1 MMNLLLLRIGIQYL
15 RRHKLQS
22 LLLVLGVAL
31 GVAVVIAIDLANQSA
46 RRGFELSTQSIAG
59 KATHQ
64 ISAGPAGFS
73 EAVYRRIRTELG
85 LRTSAPVI
93 EGFVTVTEL
102 GDRPLRVLGI
112 DPFAEAPFRNYV
124 RTDGNSGSNL
134 ETLTPLLT
142 EPNTVL
148 VSQNLAQ
155 QLKGTTLSV
164 AFGSTQT
171 TLHRAGTIT
180 PGDRLTTE
188 ALNGMLITDISTAQH
203 LLQRPGLLS
212 HIDLILPADAAGQKL
227 QQQIKTLLPPQAQ
240 LVLPAQRSETLNQMT
255 AAFSLN
261 LTALS
266 LLALL
271 VGMFLIYNTITF
283 SVVQRRPLF
292 GTLRSLGVTRGAIAA
307 MIVTETLLLALVG
320 IACGIG
326 LGIILGQGALQL
338 VTRTINDLY
347 FNLQVSELTLAPMS
361 LLKGGASG
369 LIAALL
375 AAIVP
380 AWEAT
385 RTPPAGVMKR
395 SQLEDQLGKIVPR
408 LTQAGIALALCGA
421 ALLALP
427 TQSLVV
433 SFASFFLVVIGT
445 ALIVPQVTRALLKHL
460 PGQGLLLRIAPRS
473 VSRALSRTAVAIAA
487 LMVAISVV
495 VSVSIMIGSFRQT
508 VLDWLDRTLSADIFI
523 TLPVQSQDPRLG
535 LNPAI
540 LADIK
545 QLPGV
550 AQVATG
556 RNVSIASQRYG
567 PVNLLV
573 LSHDIARQRRF
584 TWLGITRSQIWPHLE
599 QGGVLVSQP
608 FAYRHK
614 IAAKPGQT
622 LTLSTEQGPR
632 NYPIVGI
639 YYDYASERGTVLMA
653 DPIYRQ
659 GWSDR
664 LISSVALNLAAE
676 QPVEKTVENLQ
687 NTLAGRWK
695 VVVQSNQSLR
705 QGAIEIFDRT
715 FAITA
720 ALRLLAIVVAFMGI
734 FSTLLAL
741 QLERT
746 REFGM
751 LRALGL
757 TQGQLAQLILLESGL
772 MGLSAGLLALPVG
785 ALLSL
790 FLIYVINVRSF
801 GWTMDFLARPEY
813 FLQALAISLIA
824 ALLAGLYPAW
834 KIARLQPARALRSS
848 D

>member
-1 MMNLLLLRIGIQYL
+1 MNLLLLRIGIQYL

-22 LLLVLGVAL
+22 LLLVVGVAL

-73 EAVYRRIRTELG
+73 DSVYQRIRTELG
-85 LRTSAPVI
+85 LRASAPVV
-93 EGFVTVTEL
+93 EGFVTVAEL
-102 GDRPLRVLGI
+102 GDRPLRILGI
-112 DPFAEAPFRNYV
+112 DPFAEGPFRNYV
-124 RTDGNSGSNL
+124 RTGGSDGSSL
-134 ETLTPLLT
+134 DTLTPLLT
-142 EPNTVL
+142 EANTVL
-148 VSQNLAQ
+148 IGQDLAQ
-155 QLKGTTLSV
+155 QFQGHSLS
-164 AFGSTQT
+164 ATFGSTQT
-171 TLHRAGTIT
+171 TLRIVGTIT
-180 PGDRLTTE
+180 AGDRLSAE
-188 ALNGMLITDISTAQH
+188 ALKGMLITDISTAQQ
-203 LLQRPGLLS
+203 LLQRPGQLS
-212 HIDLILPADAAGQKL
+212 HIDLILPQDTTGP
-227 QQQIKTLLPPQAQ
+227 QQAQRIQELLPPQAQ
-240 LVLPAQRSETLNQMT
+240 LERPAQRSETLNQMT

-307 MIVTETLLLALVG
+307 MIFTETLLLALVG
-320 IACGIG
+320 IAGGIG
-326 LGIILGQGALQL
+326 LGIVLGQGALQL

-347 FNLQVSELTLAPMS
+347 FNLQVSELS
-361 LLKGGASG
+361 LSPISLIKGGASG
-369 LIAALL
+369 LIAALV
-375 AAIVP
+375 AAIIP

-395 SQLEDQLGKIVPR
+395 SQLEDHIRRLVPR
-408 LTQAGIALALCGA
+408 LTLAGIALAFCGA

-427 TQSLVV
+427 TQSLGV
-433 SFASFFLVVIGT
+433 SFASFFLVVIGA
-445 ALIVPQVTRALLKHL
+445 ALSVPQITQFSLKYI
-460 PGQGLLLRIAPRS
+460 PGQSLIMRMAPRS

-535 LNPAI
+535 LNPDI
-540 LADIK
+540 LKEIQ
-545 QLPGV
+545 QLPGMRQ
-550 AQVATG
+550 AATA
-556 RNVSIASQRYG
+556 RNVSITTQAYG

-573 LSHDIARQRRF
+573 LSRDIARQRRF
-584 TWLGITRSQIWPHLE
+584 TWLGVQRDQIWQHLE

-614 IAAKPGQT
+614 IAERLGQS

-659 GWSDR
+659 GWRDT
-664 LISSVALNLAAE
+664 LISSVALNLAPDQA
-676 QPVEKTVENLQ
+676 VEKTVENLQ

-757 TQGQLAQLILLESGL
+757 TQGQLGQLILLESGL
-772 MGLSAGLLALPVG
+772 MGLTAGLLALPVG
-785 ALLSL
+785 AVLSL